1 MTRETRGDNSADN
14 RVAYRDGC
22 GFEPV
27 EVDRGVQAQVEN
39 NEEDAEC
46 CECQGERTHRP
57 SQPRGGAALHPTNFS
72 TLFPCP
78 FCHNT
83 TLQQDRLPSVTRW
96 SGERTS
102 ENAQKAKFAESQFSD
117 VGWIE
122 AERRVEVV

>member
-27 EVDRGVQAQVEN
+27 EVDRGIQAQVEN

-57 SQPRGGAALHPTNFS
+57 SQPRGGSGAQPTFFS
-72 TLFPCP
+72 SPVFAYP
-78 FCHNT
+78 FCHNP
-83 TLQQDRLPSVTRW
+83 TLQHYRSLNVTA
-96 SGERTS
+96 TV
-102 ENAQKAKFAESQFSD
+102 ATIAF
-117 VGWIE
+117 
-122 AERRVEVV
+122 